1 MSVPA
6 GTVPRVLDHLL
17 DALFPRACI
26 GCGRGP
32 WPLCDPCGSQVVEL
46 TPPWCLRC
54 GSPARGG
61 VPTCRDCPPEPIALA
76 RSPFL
81 FEGPVR
87 RAVHRLKFSGWR
99 GVADALGEAMALAW
113 RQETAGSGIDV
124 VTWVPLSRERAAR
137 RGFDQARALAL
148 VVGARL
154 DLPTAG
160 LLRRAGDP
168 GPQARR
174 GREERQAAMAGRFR
188 ARARVGGRVLLVDDV
203 LTTGAT
209 AGSCAQALVDG
220 GAERVAVL
228 TAARAL
234 SVDPAA
240 YTRGGLAP
248 GSVVAPGIRS
258 PAVDASRGRNDPRK
272 ATLGR

>member
-1 MSVPA
+1 
-6 GTVPRVLDHLL
+6 VLDHLL
-17 DALFPRACI
+17 DALFPRTCI
-26 GCGRGP
+26 GCGGGP
-32 WPLCDPCGSQVVEL
+32 WPLCDACGSDVVEL
-46 TPPWCLRC
+46 VPPWCARC
-54 GSPARGG
+54 GSPASGAG
-61 VPTCRDCPPEPIALA
+61 EACADCPPEPIALA
-76 RSPFL
+76 RAPFL
-81 FEGPVR
+81 FDGPIR

-99 GVADALGEAMALAW
+99 AVADALGEAMALAW
-113 RQETAGSGIDV
+113 RSEPEGSGVGV

-160 LLRRAGDP
+160 LLRRTGDP

-174 GREERQAAMAGRFR
+174 GREERRAAMAGRFSSRTR
-188 ARARVGGRVLLVDDV
+188 ASGRVLLVDDV

-209 AGSCAQALVDG
+209 AGSCAQALLDG
-220 GAERVAVL
+220 GAERVVVL
-228 TAARAL
+228 TAARSL
-234 SVDPAA
+234 SGAPTRSGPSRA

-248 GSVVAPGIRS
+248 GSVVAPGNRS